1 MFSDSPFMIRP
12 HLIPWASRL
21 TVAAA
26 VMVPLSATGGHA
38 LQGVLEQI
46 VVSVNGD
53 IISKTEI
60 DERLRVTRALTDDA
74 AGAVIEPALLT
85 RILRDAVDERLMIQR
100 AAELGLDVGDVD
112 VDRVLA
118 TVKAESHVDSEAAF
132 IELLER
138 EGMSLVTLRGTTRRR
153 LLIEQVRQHLF
164 GRLSV
169 THEEALRYYNA
180 HRLEFMTRAT
190 VTFREVRISVPPRGR
205 VPDSERDRGLVKVV
219 RVGDRLAE
227 GAEFETVARAFSESP
242 SKAAGGLV
250 GPVESGGLEPSI
262 RAALGALHPGAM
274 SAPVETSEGYCFLKL
289 EASEAASAPTFHEA
303 RERVVGPLLA
313 MKQRSAL
320 EGLLGRLRASAILQW
335 KRPDLKAAYE
345 RPSPYR

>member
-1 MFSDSPFMIRP
+1 MIRP
-12 HLIPWASRL
+12 PVIPWASRL

-60 DERLRVTRALTDDA
+60 DERLRVTRGLTDDA
-74 AGAVIEPALLT
+74 PGGVIEPALLT
-85 RILRDAVDERLMIQR
+85 RILRDAVDERLIIQR
-100 AAELGLDVGDVD
+100 AAELGLDVGDAD

-118 TVKAESHVDSEAAF
+118 TVRAESHVDSEAAF
-132 IELLER
+132 NELLER
-138 EGMSLVTLRGTTRRR
+138 EGMSLVTLRATTRRR

-169 THEEALRYYNA
+169 THEEALRYYNT
-180 HRLEFMTRAT
+180 HRSEFIRRAT
-190 VTFREVRISVPPRGR
+190 VTFREVRIGVPPSGR
-205 VPDSERDRGLVKVV
+205 VPDSERDRALVKVV
-219 RVGDRLAE
+219 RAADRLAG
-227 GAEFETVARAFSESP
+227 GAEFDTVARALSESA
-242 SKAAGGLV
+242 SKGAGGLI
-250 GPVESGGLEPSI
+250 GPIEPDGLEPSI
-262 RAALGALHPGAM
+262 RAALNALRPGAI
-274 SAPVETSEGYCFLKL
+274 SPPVETSEGYCFLKL
-289 EASEAASAPTFHEA
+289 EASEAATAPTFHET
-303 RERVVGPLLA
+303 RDRVVEALLA
-313 MKQRSAL
+313 VKQRSAL